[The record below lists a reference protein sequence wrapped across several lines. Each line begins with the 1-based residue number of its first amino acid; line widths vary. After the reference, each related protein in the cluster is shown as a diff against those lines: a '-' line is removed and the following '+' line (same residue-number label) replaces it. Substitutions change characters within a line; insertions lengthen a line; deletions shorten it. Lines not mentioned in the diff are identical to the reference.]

1 MIISEHPEANLVIK
15 HLDLASLES
24 IMKFAE
30 EFKAEFSRLDILYN
44 NAGLMAIPHM
54 ITEDGFEMQFGVNYL
69 AHFALT
75 GLLLDVLE
83 KTSDSRIVSL
93 SSVFHLIGKIRL
105 DDLFFEKKYKKW
117 PAYAQSKLAN
127 LMFTYELQRK
137 LSKNG
142 STTIAVAAHPG
153 YAKTHL
159 QTRGSKLAG
168 SKIREFFVN
177 VINFIL
183 GRSASKG
190 AEAQIYAGTDPNVS
204 GGVFYGPSIIGIW
217 GGPNRNWS
225 TGLSKNVEKT
235 LEDAFG
241 ECYKPARSLTKLFEE
256 GNLGMK
262 TGKGFYNYSKD
273 DDEVVEEKIEGEF
286 NILRILAPQLNEA
299 FRLIDEGVATEE
311 DIDSAVK
318 LGTRVPKGPF
328 ELTKVFGA
336 DKILQTMRDLE
347 TKHGKC
353 YTPSPSLVKL
363 AEN

>member
-1 MIISEHPEANLVIK
+1 MARWKLTEPQKDKIVIITGANSGLGFETSKELAAKGATIIMACRNLDSAEEAKQLIISEHPEANLVIK

-225 TGLSKNVEKT
+225 TGLSKNVE
-235 LEDAFG
+235 
-241 ECYKPARSLTKLFEE
+241 
-256 GNLGMK
+256 M
-262 TGKGFYNYSKD
+262 
-273 DDEVVEEKIEGEF
+273 
-286 NILRILAPQLNEA
+286 
-299 FRLIDEGVATEE
+299 ATELWNKSE
-311 DIDSAVK
+311 
-318 LGTRVPKGPF
+318 
-328 ELTKVFGA
+328 ELTGIKYNFS
-336 DKILQTMRDLE
+336 R
-347 TKHGKC
+347 
-353 YTPSPSLVKL
+353 
-363 AEN
+363 